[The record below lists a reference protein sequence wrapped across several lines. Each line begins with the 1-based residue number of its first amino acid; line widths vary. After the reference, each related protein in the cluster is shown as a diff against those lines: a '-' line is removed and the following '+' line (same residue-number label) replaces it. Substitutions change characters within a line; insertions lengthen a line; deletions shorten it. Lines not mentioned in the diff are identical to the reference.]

1 MNLDFGKHTDG
12 LVPAIVQDSVT
23 GRVLMLGYMNPEAL
37 ETSRSS
43 GYATF
48 FSRSKQRLWR
58 KGESSGNHLEIV
70 SMVSDCDGDTILIK
84 AKPHGPVCHTGAD
97 TCFGECDRSNVSF
110 LDHLES
116 IIAQRRR
123 VPSEQSY
130 VSGLFAHGLNKI
142 AQKVGEEAVETVI
155 AAKDNDEQAFKNEA
169 ADLLLHYLVL
179 LNAKGLTLA
188 NVIEVLRDRHGR
200 RS

>member
-1 MNLDFGKHTDG
+1 MNLDLEKHPDG

-23 GRVLMLGYMNPEAL
+23 GGVLMLGYMNDEAIAASL
-37 ETSRSS
+37 TS
-43 GYATF
+43 GYVTF

-70 SMVSDCDGDTILIK
+70 SMVSDCDDDTILIK

-97 TCFGECDRSNVSF
+97 TCFGERDRSNAPF

-116 IIAQRRR
+116 IIDERRR
-123 VPSEQSY
+123 DPSERSY
-130 VSGLFAHGLNKI
+130 VSGLFAEGINKI

-155 AAKDNDEQAFKNEA
+155 AAKDNDDNGFRSEA
-169 ADLLLHYLVL
+169 ADLLFHYLVL
-179 LNAKGLTLA
+179 LNAKGVTLA
-188 NVIEVLRDRHGR
+188 QVIEVLRGRHPGR
-200 RS
+200 S